1 MQVALA
7 LPGLPSD
14 VVELELLRAGHRI
27 AWRAASH
34 DELLARLG
42 EVVPDVVLL
51 ADDPAVATTEAVG
64 ACDLLGVRAC
74 LVRAD
79 DASSATARLL
89 GVHDILRVVPGR
101 PLDLSVL
108 LPAFDALDGRI
119 SDADGAHPGFGGGVP
134 PAMSA
139 PIEGPDARP
148 ASPAPRG
155 DADAPS
161 APRAP
166 HRIDPL
172 SPPAPVESDRRRG
185 RATDRPARP
194 WPWARRS
201 AEPSHPADPPAA
213 ATSAPVVLP
222 PASSEAARSAAGHDS
237 AAARDSA
244 AGSDSAAGH
253 DSTIAAGGPA
263 GPALANGPEPAPAPA
278 SPPLATP
285 PRQKVIAVWGPAGAP
300 GRSTVA
306 ITLAAELAARG
317 HRVCLIDADTYGGTI
332 APALGLLDEAPGF
345 AAACRLAGS
354 DSLDD
359 GELDRIAL
367 TYGGTAS
374 PFRVLTG
381 IGRPHR
387 WPELSRDRVV
397 KALEAARLWSDVVV
411 VDTGFNLETD
421 EEVSSDMLAPRR
433 NAATIAALRAADE
446 VVAIGAADPVGL
458 ARLLRTHADLLET
471 ITTDRVHVVANR
483 VRASVLGIDP
493 GGQVRQTLERFGGI
507 ADPVLIADDPSA
519 ADAALL
525 SARTVVD
532 VAPRSALRSGVA
544 RLADRVGFA
553 VAASPRARG
562 AAGVGGR
569 GLLRRTG

>member
-1 MQVALA
+1 MQIALA

-14 VVELELLRAGHRI
+14 AVELELLRAGHRI
-27 AWRAASH
+27 AWRATSH
-34 DELLARLG
+34 DDLLARLG

-51 ADDPAVATTEAVG
+51 ADDPTVATTDAVG

-79 DASSATARLL
+79 DAASATARLL

-101 PLDLSVL
+101 PVDLSVL
-108 LPAFDALDGRI
+108 LPAFDALDGGI
-119 SDADGAHPGFGGGVP
+119 ADADGAHPGFTGGSRTP
-134 PAMSA
+134 PSA
-139 PIEGPDARP
+139 PVEAPDAR
-148 ASPAPRG
+148 SAPLDSSDDSGAR
-155 DADAPS
+155 S
-161 APRAP
+161 APRPP
-166 HRIDPL
+166 HRIDPV
-172 SPPAPVESDRRRG
+172 SPSTPAESDRRRG
-185 RATDRPARP
+185 RTGERAPRS
-194 WPWARRS
+194 WPWSRS
-201 AEPSHPADPPAA
+201 SGAAPAAPAVPPPVPVAAGQGEALPVAAGGSDAPLAATAPPAA
-213 ATSAPVVLP
+213 T
-222 PASSEAARSAAGHDS
+222 
-237 AAARDSA
+237 
-244 AGSDSAAGH
+244 
-253 DSTIAAGGPA
+253 
-263 GPALANGPEPAPAPA
+263 
-278 SPPLATP
+278 PLSTP

-300 GRSTVA
+300 GRSTIA

-354 DSLDD
+354 DSLHD

-397 KALEAARLWSDVVV
+397 RALEAARLWSDVVV

-507 ADPVLIADDPSA
+507 VNPVLVADDPSA

-532 VAPRSALRSGVA
+532 VAPRSALRTGVA
-544 RLADRVGFA
+544 RLADQVGFA
-553 VAASPRARG
+553 VAANARG
-562 AAGVGGR
+562 RAAAAIGGR
-569 GLLRRTG
+569 RPLRRTG